1 MSIVVDEEEA
11 VVVEVVAKEDEGK
24 EFSLPT
30 IRRPADRRAM
40 CRQATYL
47 YVLLES
53 TFCTHLYVTYMLFEL
68 LHGE

>member
-11 VVVEVVAKEDEGK
+11 VVVEVVVKEDEGK

-40 CRQATYL
+40 CRRA
-47 YVLLES
+47 
-53 TFCTHLYVTYMLFEL
+53 CTRARGKAARLRSYTPSPSP
-68 LHGE
+68 